1 MSKETPINPEALNK
15 LEKMI
20 SDAIAAAGTAG
31 AALAL
36 AAMGYVDGDTI
47 VLDGKRYKCD
57 VIADDAVLTMQQNK
71 IRYYPALRTKNAIF
85 ICPTEIDE
93 KIAMAI
99 LILNNE
105 YAGVFAL
112 SDTLARNLCNKL
124 GGATGPYI
132 HGTGGSYWFHYHA
145 KRCEKAHCWFID

>member
-1 MSKETPINPEALNK
+1 
-15 LEKMI
+15 MI
-20 SDAIAAAGTAG
+20 SDAITAAGTAG

-36 AAMGYVDGDTI
+36 AATGYVDGDTI

-57 VIADDAVLTMQQNK
+57 ILADEYALTMQQNK

-105 YAGVFAL
+105 YAGVFSL
-112 SDTLARNLCNKL
+112 SETLAKNLCNKL
-124 GGATGPYI
+124 GGITKPFPEI
-132 HGTGGSYWFHYHA
+132 HGASYWFHYHA
-145 KRCEKAHCWFID
+145 KRCPDAHCWFIS